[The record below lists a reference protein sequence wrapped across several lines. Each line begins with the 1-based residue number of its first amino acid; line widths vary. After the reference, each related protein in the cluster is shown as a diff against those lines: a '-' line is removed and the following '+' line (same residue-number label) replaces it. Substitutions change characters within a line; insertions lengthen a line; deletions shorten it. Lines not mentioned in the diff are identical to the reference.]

1 MRKHNREH
9 IDLLP
14 GYLFISHKMA
24 LRITRQASHKLPRLC
39 IPASLWSAISL
50 KTNSTSARRTAV
62 RSYATSAQ
70 AATAEKLSTS
80 KAEGDISS
88 VFSSLSGAERPPLPQ
103 RFADLKKH
111 LIAGHEEQVKA
122 AWNELLLRLRREID
136 CIHSMGPRV
145 VPTIDFK
152 DVKKGS
158 VGEDF
163 NKAMKRHGVA
173 VVKGVV
179 PEEQALQWKEDARE
193 YIKKNP
199 HTKGKATAP

>member
-1 MRKHNREH
+1 
-9 IDLLP
+9 
-14 GYLFISHKMA
+14 MA
-24 LRITRQASHKLPRLC
+24 LRFTIQASSKLPCTFIKATLWRT
-39 IPASLWSAISL
+39 ISFKTTSLL
-50 KTNSTSARRTAV
+50 PRQTPLRG
-62 RSYATSAQ
+62 YATSTQ

-88 VFSSLSGAERPPLPQ
+88 VFSSLSGASRPPLPQ
-103 RFADLKKH
+103 RFAELKKH

-122 AWNELLLRLRREID
+122 AWNDLLPRLRREIE

-152 DVKKGS
+152 DVKKGT

-163 NKAMKRHGVA
+163 NKAIKRHGVA

-179 PEEQALQWKEDARE
+179 PEEQAVKWKEDARE
-193 YIKKNP
+193 YINNNP
-199 HTKGKATAP
+199 HTKGKTLPTPRRHVKYQKHS

>member
-1 MRKHNREH
+1 
-9 IDLLP
+9 
-14 GYLFISHKMA
+14 MA
-24 LRITRQASHKLPRLC
+24 LRITRQASYKLPRTF
-39 IPASLWSAISL
+39 IKRPLWRTISFKTTSPESRQISL
-50 KTNSTSARRTAV
+50 RR
-62 RSYATSAQ
+62 YATSTQ

-103 RFADLKKH
+103 RFAKLKEH

-122 AWNELLLRLRREID
+122 AWNDLLPRLRREID
-136 CIHSMGPRV
+136 CIHYMGPRV

-163 NKAMKRHGVA
+163 NKALKRHGVS

-179 PEEQALQWKEDARE
+179 PGEQALQWKEDARE

-199 HTKGKATAP
+199 HTKGKTPPTCHLKSRA